1 MNNETHNDFVYT
13 CEKTE
18 MDISVHNFKL
28 FYGNIEKKIVQFSHI
43 LKDKQLLNSLNWLAL
58 LSNGGT
64 SGIRT
69 KIISL

>member
-1 MNNETHNDFVYT
+1 MNNEINNDFVYT
-13 CEKTE
+13 CEKSE
-18 MDISVHNFKL
+18 MDILVHNFKL
-28 FYGNIEKKIVQFSHI
+28 FYGNTEKKTVQFSHI

-58 LSNGGT
+58 LPNRGT